1 MQELKG
7 ISFNGIRYCY
17 GEVCA
22 VHGVNF
28 FVHEKKIAA
37 LVGPNGG
44 GKSTLLKI
52 AAGLLKPDAG
62 DIGFLGNKNVGYV
75 AQDHGIDISFPITV
89 KEIVLSGTLYKSI
102 KPFAKYDA
110 QQKEKA
116 SQAMAKV
123 GLAGFEDRGVNQL
136 SGGQLKRAMIAR
148 ALASDA
154 EIIILDE
161 PDSSLDIDAAKEL
174 YQILLGLKTEKTI
187 LVASHNIESIL
198 DIADLAVYVNGT
210 AREFA
215 LPSELKIKL
224 KEGILI

>member
-1 MQELKG
+1 MHERKG
-7 ISFNGIRYCY
+7 ITFNGIRYCY

-28 FVHEKKIAA
+28 FVHEKNIAA

-44 GKSTLLKI
+44 GKSTILKI

-62 DIGFLGNKNVGYV
+62 DIGFAGSNNVGYV

-89 KEIVLSGTLYKSI
+89 REIVLSGTLYKSI

-110 QQKEKA
+110 EQKEKA

-136 SGGQLKRAMIAR
+136 SGGQLKRAMI
-148 ALASDA
+148 S
-154 EIIILDE
+154 
-161 PDSSLDIDAAKEL
+161 
-174 YQILLGLKTEKTI
+174 TCT
-187 LVASHNIESIL
+187 
-198 DIADLAVYVNGT
+198 
-210 AREFA
+210 
-215 LPSELKIKL
+215 
-224 KEGILI
+224 GIGCRDNNTG